1 MFNNLLAEM
10 ARNRINQTQLAEVLH
25 VSQKTVSNKLKGKS
39 EFTLSELNKI
49 MGLFEDDVSFD
60 YLFGP
65 KDAGCRVRRK

>member
-49 MGLFEDDVSFD
+49 MG
-60 YLFGP
+60 P
-65 KDAGCRVRRK
+65 KDAGCRVRQK

>member
-49 MGLFEDDVSFD
+49 MGLFEDDMSFD

-65 KDAGCRVRRK
+65 KDSGRLVRRK

>member
-49 MGLFEDDVSFD
+49 MGLFEGDVSFD

-65 KDAGCRVRRK
+65 KDAGCRVRQK